1 MENENQVPVSAPLP
15 RSPRHHWVK
24 PLIFSLIPLLGV
36 LLVSEAALRI
46 FNFRYSDTP
55 GLLLSYPEKVSIG
68 RFARVLE
75 KNRVSIFI
83 KDKDQSW
90 IPIPSFEDKYS
101 LEKPSGVTRIGT
113 LGCSCTQ
120 GCADTDLAYPDHMNE
135 ILNSEFPNVYQV
147 LNAGVGSYSSFQGLQ
162 RLKHALLKYKPDI
175 VTIYFGWNDHW
186 VANLPDNQIRMKAA
200 WEVGLINFLERF
212 RTYQAYH
219 LAITRLKE
227 KFKRA
232 KKAGEPPTLR
242 VSQED
247 YAKNLNAMIDLCQA
261 NGIRPVLMT
270 APYDPSQL
278 APSQIFPFPA
288 ETLIRTHRDYNSIVR
303 QVGAV
308 RQVPVIDL
316 EAVFTHLEQRRPL
329 AYFSDGTHF
338 TPVGCRLVAGLI
350 VQRLQELGLVKSSPQ
365 HAAS

>member
-162 RLKHALLKYKPDI
+162 RLKHALLKYKPDL
-175 VTIYFGWNDHW
+175 VTIFFGWNDHW
-186 VANLPDNQIRMKAA
+186 IASIPDNRIRMKAA
-200 WEVGLINFLERF
+200 WEVDLINFLEQF

-219 LAITRLKE
+219 WIIARLKE
-227 KFKRA
+227 KFRA
-232 KKAGEPPTLR
+232 LKAGAPPTFR
-242 VSQED
+242 VSQEE
-247 YAKNLNAMIDLCQA
+247 YKHNLNAMIDLCKS
-261 NGIRPVLMT
+261 NGIRPVLIT
-270 APYDPSQL
+270 APYDPSL
-278 APSQIFPFPA
+278 LKATALFPFQTT
-288 ETLIRTHRDYNSIVR
+288 TLIRTHRDYNNVVR
-303 QVGAV
+303 QVGAS

-316 EAVFTHLEQRRPL
+316 EAAFLQLEIQKPL

-338 TPVGCRLVAGLI
+338 TPIGCRLVAGLI
-350 VQRLQELGLVKSSPQ
+350 VQRLQELGLVKKI
-365 HAAS
+365 A

>member
-1 MENENQVPVSAPLP
+1 MNNEESVSSPAPYKPKFQGL
-15 RSPRHHWVK
+15 K
-24 PLIFSLIPLLGV
+24 PLIFSLIPLLC
-36 LLVSEAALRI
+36 LLLASEVILRA
-46 FNFRYSDTP
+46 FDFRYSDTP
-55 GLLLSYPEKVSIG
+55 ALMLSYPERVSGG
-68 RFARVLE
+68 RFSHVLE
-75 KNRVSIFI
+75 ENQISVFL
-83 KDKDQSW
+83 KDKYQSW
-90 IPIPSFEDKYS
+90 IPIPSFENKYG
-101 LEKPSGVTRIGT
+101 LEKPVGVTRIGT

-120 GCADTDLAYPDHMNE
+120 GCSDTTLSYPTHMEE
-135 ILNSEFPNVYQV
+135 ILNSEFPRSYQV

-162 RLKHALLKYKPDI
+162 RLKYALLKYKPDI